1 MNVFRGFVLCFL
13 IGVFCLAPGVSLPAH
28 AGTVY
33 YVSTAGSDSNPGSEA
48 LPWRTIQHAADVV
61 NAGDTVYVRGGTY
74 QEAVTITRSGT
85 AGAFITFAA
94 YPGETPIIDANGLAL
109 ANYFDAGLRINYASY
124 VRISGFRVQNIT
136 DGFGIICYHADN
148 CIVEN
153 NRTYNT
159 LHSGIASWTS
169 TNTVIQGNEIELANN
184 DGEQEALTVTQ
195 SAFVQVLNNHV
206 HHGGP
211 GSNGGEGIDVKD
223 GSHDILIKGNYVH
236 DMNRLCLY
244 VDAWDSP
251 TYNVTLD
258 GNRAHNCFRYG
269 IALASERGGELYNV
283 QVVNNI
289 LYQNVRTGIVIAD
302 WDSGYPHPIHDITI
316 VNNTTYDNGDAAWGG
331 GIDVLEPTV
340 QGITIRNNI
349 VSQNSFFTI
358 LAENVPA
365 SALTVDHNLI
375 DGFRNQTGELK
386 GTDYV
391 EAAPRFVD
399 AAAANFHL
407 LADSPAIDQ
416 GASTGAPDHDI
427 DGAARPGNGLWDIG
441 AYEFQAGPQPPYANF
456 TASPTAGSAPL
467 GVTFTDLSGGAPTGW
482 AWDFGDGASSSQQH
496 PSHSYVAPGYYTV
509 SLTASNG
516 LGQDTEVKRD
526 YITVRPADAPVMI
539 FSDGF
544 ETALT
549 WTTAGDVTWFTGTP
563 KNGSHSV
570 RLRTTGSIEKTI
582 TTTGYRFISVAFSL
596 GANSLD
602 NANEN
607 LQALWF
613 DGSSWV
619 VLKQINNGDPEEN
632 NQLNTFAFELPP
644 AADDTAALAL
654 RFKLNGSGTG
664 DYGYVDDVVVSGYPL
679 GPLPTSTPTAVPTH
693 TPTPVVPPTN
703 TPTPTHTAT
712 AAPTNTPTAT
722 PTATAAPTNT
732 PTPGGAPQ
740 RIFLDDF
747 EASFSG
753 WYKEGSTTWYT
764 GSPRLG
770 SHSIRMAGNNCW
782 MQRTISTVGFQAIE
796 FRVYL
801 GAGSYEAS
809 ESLMAYWWD
818 GSAWQR
824 VKTIKNGDPE
834 ENGQLHS
841 LAFSLPAAANNRSDF
856 KIAFGQWDAGS
867 GDYGYIDQVEILG
880 IAQ

>member
-1 MNVFRGFVLCFL
+1 ML
-13 IGVFCLAPGVSLPAH
+13 CLAPGAAVPAQAGSVYVVSP
-28 AGTVY
+28 
-33 YVSTAGSDSNPGSEA
+33 SGSDSNPGSEA
-48 LPWRTIQHAADVV
+48 LPWRTIQHAANVV
-61 NAGDTVYVRGGTY
+61 TAGDTVTVRGGTY
-74 QEAVTITRSGT
+74 HEAVTITRSGT
-85 AGAFITFAA
+85 AGAFIIFEA
-94 YPGETPIIDANGLAL
+94 YPGEIPIIDANGLAL
-109 ANYFDAGLRINYASY
+109 SNYFDAGLRVNYASY
-124 VRISGFRVQNIT
+124 VRITGFQVQNVT

-195 SAFVQVLNNHV
+195 SATVQVLNNHV

-211 GSNGGEGIDVKD
+211 GNNGGEGIDVKD
-223 GSHDILIKGNYVH
+223 GSHHILVKGNLVH

-258 GNRAHNCFRYG
+258 GNRAYNCFRYG
-269 IALASERGGELYNV
+269 IALASERGGELYDV
-283 QVVNNI
+283 QVINNV
-289 LYQNVRTGIVIAD
+289 LYQNVRSGIVIAD
-302 WDSGYPHPIHDITI
+302 WDSGYPHPMHDITI
-316 VNNTTYDNGDAAWGG
+316 ANNTTYDNGDAVWGG

-340 QGITIRNNI
+340 QGVTIRNNI

-375 DGFRNQTGELK
+375 DGYRNQAGELK

-399 AAAANFHL
+399 AAAADFHL
-407 LADSPAIDQ
+407 LADSPAIDH
-416 GASTGAPDHDI
+416 GAATSAPDHDY
-427 DGAARPGNGLWDIG
+427 DGAARPSNGVWDIG
-441 AYEFQAGPQPPYANF
+441 AYEFQSGPQPPNANF
-456 TASPTAGSAPL
+456 AASPTAGSAPL
-467 GVTFTDLSGGAPTGW
+467 GVAFTDLSSGAPT
-482 AWDFGDGASSSQQH
+482 AWDWNFGDGATASQQH
-496 PSHSYVAPGYYTV
+496 PTHLYTAPGYYTV

-516 LGQDTEVKRD
+516 QGQDTESKTD
-526 YITVRPADAPVMI
+526 YVTVRPGETPGTV

-549 WTTAGDVTWFTGTP
+549 WTASGDVTWFTGTP
-563 KNGSHSV
+563 KNGTHSV

-582 TTTGYRFISVAFSL
+582 ATTGYRFISVAFNL

-613 DGSSWV
+613 DGGSWV
-619 VLKQINNGDPEEN
+619 VLQQINNGDPGEN
-632 NQLNTFAFELPP
+632 NQLNAFEFQLPQ
-644 AADDTAALAL
+644 AADDNPTLAL

-664 DYGYVDDVVVSGYPL
+664 DYGYIDDVVVKGYPL
-679 GPLPTSTPTAVPTH
+679 GPLPTSTPTTVPTQ
-693 TPTPVVPPTN
+693 TPTPTHTPVVPPTN
-703 TPTPTHTAT
+703 TPTPTHTPT
-712 AAPTNTPTAT
+712 AAPTNTPTTTHT
-722 PTATAAPTNT
+722 PTSVPTHT
-732 PTPGGAPQ
+732 PTPSGARQ

-753 WYKEGSTTWYT
+753 WYKEGSTTWYSGDPKVGT
-764 GSPRLG
+764 
-770 SHSIRMAGNNCW
+770 HSIRMAGNNCW
-782 MQRTISTVGFQAIE
+782 MQRTVSTVGFQNIE

-801 GAGSYEAS
+801 GASSYEAS

-818 GSAWQR
+818 GSTWQR
-824 VKTIKNGDPE
+824 AKTIKNGDPE
-834 ENGQLHS
+834 ENGQLHALS
-841 LAFSLPAAANNRSDF
+841 FILPASADNRSDF
-856 KIAFGQWDAGS
+856 KIAFGQWDANS
-867 GDYGYIDQVEILG
+867 GDYGYIDHVEILG
-880 IAQ
+880 LTP